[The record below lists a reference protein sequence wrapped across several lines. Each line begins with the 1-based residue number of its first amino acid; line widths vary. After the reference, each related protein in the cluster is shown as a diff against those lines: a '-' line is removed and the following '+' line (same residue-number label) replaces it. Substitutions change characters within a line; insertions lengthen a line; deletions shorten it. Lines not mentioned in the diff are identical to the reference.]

1 MLALLRNR
9 AYKQAILE
17 RLSGSD
23 PEACVPNGGRTQQ
36 LFTMALFAVMGRV
49 SKLDGLVLEEE
60 INFASSIMQK
70 MGFDTLQR
78 REAIDYFDWGKQ
90 PNTDVM
96 QCVQS
101 LLRVIG
107 PRSELAQLFL
117 RIQCRLAYSK
127 GELRLKEKI
136 LLRDVAEV
144 LGYDKT
150 EFLDMCRDLQR
161 HADFW
166 QPRSGGFLRN
176 AYGMLQLEPDVE
188 DGEIRRAYLRLM
200 SRYHPDK
207 LIRENLTEES
217 LRLAQEKSMAI
228 RNAYET
234 LCGYRKAH

>member
-1 MLALLRNR
+1 MLAQLRNR
-9 AYKQAILE
+9 AYKHAIME
-17 RLSGSD
+17 RLNGSD

-36 LFTMALFAVMGRV
+36 LFTIAMFAVMGRV
-49 SKLDGLVLEEE
+49 SKLDGLVSEDE
-60 INFASSIMQK
+60 INYASSIMRQ

-78 REAIDYFDWGKQ
+78 QEAINYFDQGKQ
-90 PNTDVM
+90 LNTDVM
-96 QCVQS
+96 QCVQD

-117 RIQCRLAYSK
+117 RIQCRLAYTK
-127 GELRLKEKI
+127 GELRFKEKI

-150 EFLDMCRDLQR
+150 ELLDLCRDLQR

-166 QPRSGGFLRN
+166 QPHSGGFLRN
-176 AYGMLQLEPDVE
+176 AYGVLQLEPDV
-188 DGEIRRAYLRLM
+188 EIRRAYLRLM

-207 LIRENLTEES
+207 LIRDNLNEES

-228 RNAYET
+228 SNAYET

>member
-9 AYKQAILE
+9 AYKQAIIE
-17 RLSGSD
+17 RLNGSD

-49 SKLDGLVLEEE
+49 SKLDGLVCEDE
-60 INFASSIMQK
+60 INFASSIMRQ

-78 REAIDYFDWGKQ
+78 QKAINYFDQGKQ
-90 PNTDVM
+90 LNTDVM
-96 QCVQS
+96 QCVQD

-117 RIQCRLAYSK
+117 HIQCRLAYTK
-127 GELRLKEKI
+127 GELRLKEKM

-144 LGYDKT
+144 LGYDKA

-166 QPRSGGFLRN
+166 QPRRGGFLRN
-176 AYGMLQLEPDVE
+176 AYRVLQLEPDVE

-228 RNAYET
+228 RDAYET